1 MGRWR
6 GSRSVAAV
14 RAVFANPQLRRVEL
28 ADSLFV
34 VAKWGTRVSIFV
46 FAFERGGAAETGIVA
61 VISLI
66 TSAVVA
72 PVASVLGDRMPR
84 ERALLI
90 GYAIQTVSV
99 AGTAAAL
106 FSGVSAVVVYALLA
120 VVTASMTLTRPAQSA
135 LFPQLSHSPDELIGA
150 NALAGSI
157 HGAGALVGP
166 AIGGVLVQHGGV
178 DVAYAIFAALL
189 LGSTL
194 LVVRLEPHPPAE
206 HIRGHPLR
214 EAVAGFRSVAR
225 EPDQRLVVGLLVG
238 RSVIAGVLDVLVIVI
253 ALGLFGLPESAAGY
267 LWAARGAGGIIGGIW
282 GLRLVGQ
289 PRAAG
294 ALAVGLLVFG
304 FGTSTLAFVAVA
316 VLGAAVLVVAESG
329 YGRADMAGRTLLQR
343 VVPDHVLTR
352 VFGVLEGVNQA
363 GSALGAALA
372 PILVAWLGIRGGT
385 LVAGLLLPVGILLL
399 RGRIRAVDREIEIP
413 ERELALLASVD
424 LFDAL
429 NPHAIEG
436 IADRMKRIEVP
447 TGKVIVRQGDP
458 GDRFY
463 VVEEG
468 EVDVTVDRQ
477 PVATL
482 GTGNFFG
489 EIALLRDVPRT
500 ATVTAKTP
508 VTVLE
513 LERADFLEEVVGHP
527 VIRKAAEP
535 EIEERM
541 LEDEAASSPPE
552 VLDPPDRG

>member
-1 MGRWR
+1 M
-6 GSRSVAAV
+6 
-14 RAVFANPQLRRVEL
+14 FTNPQLRRVEL

-46 FAFERGGAAETGIVA
+46 FAFDRGGAAETGIVA

-72 PVASVLGDRMPR
+72 PIASVLGDRMPR

-106 FSGVSAVVVYALLA
+106 FAGTSALVVYALLA

-135 LFPQLSHSPDELIGA
+135 LFPQLAHSPDELIGA

-178 DVAYAIFAALL
+178 GVAYAIFAGLL

-194 LVVRLEPHPPAE
+194 LVIHLEPHPPAE

-214 EAVAGFRSVAR
+214 EAAAGFRSVAR
-225 EPDQRLVVGLLVG
+225 KPDQRLVVGLLVG

-253 ALGLFGLPESAAGY
+253 ALGLFGLDESAAGY
-267 LWAARGAGGIIGGIW
+267 LWAARGAGGILGGIW
-282 GLRLVGQ
+282 GLRLVGR
-289 PRAAG
+289 PRAAT
-294 ALAVGLLVFG
+294 ALAFGVLVFG
-304 FGTSTLAFVAVA
+304 VGTSTLAFVTVA
-316 VLGAAVLVVAESG
+316 LLGAAVLVVAESG

-363 GSALGAALA
+363 GSAAGAALA
-372 PILVAWLGIRGGT
+372 PILVTVLGIRGGT
-385 LVAGLLLPVGILLL
+385 LVAGLLLPVGILFL
-399 RGRIRAVDREIEIP
+399 RGRVRALDREIEIP
-413 ERELALLASVD
+413 ERELALLGSID
-424 LFDAL
+424 LFASL
-429 NPHAIEG
+429 EAHAIEG
-436 IADRMKRIEVP
+436 LADRMKRIEVRP
-447 TGKVIVRQGDP
+447 GTVVVREGDI

-463 VVEEG
+463 VVEQG
-468 EVDVTVDRQ
+468 EMEVTIGGR

-482 GTGNFFG
+482 ETGEYFG
-489 EIALLRDVPRT
+489 EIALLRNVPRT
-500 ATVTAKTP
+500 ATVTAIGPT
-508 VTVLE
+508 TLLE
-513 LERADFLEEVVGHP
+513 LERAEFLEEVVGHP
-527 VIRKAAEP
+527 VIRRAAEP
-535 EIEERM
+535 TIEERM
-541 LEDEAASSPPE
+541 LEDEAASSPPAGSE
-552 VLDPPDRG
+552 PPDHG